1 MGQYIAMRPKLMS
14 RQFKQRLLA
23 EEAERQAA
31 EDAAIM
37 AALLIEERA
46 RKAAL
51 ERVMAEDKARRLAFR
66 PHRPPKLSQQ
76 EHAEQKIQECLHE
89 SIERGAQST
98 QKPLNVHLMI
108 VEPERYLTDVKA
120 PDRRSKRA
128 RTPLLPA
135 VRSLVRLITLSRSPL
150 SARPTDRRPERRAHD
165 ECVRGKRFPSSKPYP
180 VWESVCG

>member
-1 MGQYIAMRPKLMS
+1 VAADQYIALRPKLLS

-51 ERVMAEDKARRLAFR
+51 ERLRAEDKTRRLAFR
-66 PHRPPKLSQQ
+66 PYRPPKLSQQ
-76 EHAEQKIQECLHE
+76 EHAEQKIQECLRE

-108 VEPERYLTDVKA
+108 VEPERYLTDFAKA
-120 PDRRSKRA
+120 GVDHLLVQAEPSATIHLHRVLSQIHTSARRQAWCSTRRA
-128 RTPLLPA
+128 R
-135 VRSLVRLITLSRSPL
+135 
-150 SARPTDRRPERRAHD
+150 
-165 ECVRGKRFPSSKPYP
+165 PS
-180 VWESVCG
+180 

>member
-1 MGQYIAMRPKLMS
+1 MGQYIAMRPRLMS

-46 RKAAL
+46 RKAAI

-76 EHAEQKIQECLHE
+76 EHAYYVV
-89 SIERGAQST
+89 T
-98 QKPLNVHLMI
+98 PDPLRNFMVNHLPKRVVDRI
-108 VEPERYLTDVKA
+108 IARQVGLT
-120 PDRRSKRA
+120 
-128 RTPLLPA
+128 
-135 VRSLVRLITLSRSPL
+135 
-150 SARPTDRRPERRAHD
+150 
-165 ECVRGKRFPSSKPYP
+165 
-180 VWESVCG
+180 